1 MCSEKVLRISSR
13 NSRNG
18 FTISSHSKGSMVIL
32 KNIQPGRGS
41 MNLIPLVSTLKGLPT
56 ENNSGDREIEEEE
69 LGNREI
75 GEQGK

>member
-1 MCSEKVLRISSR
+1 
-13 NSRNG
+13 
-18 FTISSHSKGSMVIL
+18 MVIL